1 MSKSGIHHRFIVDVH
16 TPSSLLSWPA
26 LLEPSSPLVCPPH
39 WSAPLTG
46 PPLPSFSSS
55 QASFSPAA
63 PFAFR
68 SYELPVEA
76 EQRAAK
82 MGACGG
88 SSKYLVWQVGG
99 REGSDSS
106 R

>member
-1 MSKSGIHHRFIVDVH
+1 MDVY
-16 TPSSLLSWPA
+16 TPSPPLTWPA
-26 LLEPSSPLVCPPH
+26 LLESSSLLLLVCHPHWFTPLTSVSSP
-39 WSAPLTG
+39 
-46 PPLPSFSSS
+46 

-88 SSKYLVWQVGG
+88 SSKYLVWQVG
-99 REGSDSS
+99 RRGSGA
-106 R
+106 